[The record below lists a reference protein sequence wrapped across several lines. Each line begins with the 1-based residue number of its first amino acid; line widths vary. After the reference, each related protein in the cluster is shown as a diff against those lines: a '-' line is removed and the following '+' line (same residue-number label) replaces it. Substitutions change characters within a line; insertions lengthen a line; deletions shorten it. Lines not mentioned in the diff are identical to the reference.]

1 MTRADS
7 VHSTPPL
14 NTCQVID
21 FATAFFAKAD
31 KRQTLTPPGLVK
43 LYAFHARDGK
53 ALRRK
58 MRDTPTARN
67 LRLRAARRAEWWKAW
82 HVTKYWRARLD
93 WQDALQ
99 CAQRFHVGDA
109 KSFGDTDINERFAL
123 LALWRTALG
132 NQMLT
137 PAPSMQAVEWK
148 RTRLRTRDLV
158 YCPVKPETM
167 EKAIADDV
175 EWLAAHP
182 TRNVPEM
189 GGVA

>member
-1 MTRADS
+1 MPTADS

-21 FATAFFAKAD
+21 FSAAYAAKASA
-31 KRQTLTPPGLVK
+31 RQAATPTGLVK
-43 LYAFHARDGK
+43 LYALHERAGL

-82 HVTKYWRARLD
+82 HVTRYWRARCD
-93 WQDALQ
+93 WQMALESG
-99 CAQRFHVGDA
+99 QRWSVGDA
-109 KSFGDTDINERFAL
+109 KSFGDTDINERLAL

-137 PAPSMQAVEWK
+137 PAPSMEAVEWK

-158 YCPVKPETM
+158 YCPVKPETC
-167 EKAIADDV
+167 EKAIAEDL

-182 TRNVPEM
+182 TRR
-189 GGVA
+189 AI